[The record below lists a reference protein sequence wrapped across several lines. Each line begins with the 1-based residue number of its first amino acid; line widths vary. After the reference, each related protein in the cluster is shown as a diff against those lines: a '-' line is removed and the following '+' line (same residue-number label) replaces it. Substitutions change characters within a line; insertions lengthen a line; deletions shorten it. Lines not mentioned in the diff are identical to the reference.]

1 MTDVQDSTDGYS
13 PIARRAALVIAA
25 VAAIT
30 LLTRIY
36 LRSGD
41 DGSVV
46 GAISYLSQFFT
57 ILTNAIVMVLM
68 LLIASGRHAPVRWLK
83 AVVIA
88 IVIVGIIYHL
98 LLAHLV
104 EFVGLAFWAD
114 HGVHTVVPALSVL
127 WWLVFALKPPLRA
140 VDLIIWV
147 AWPVLYCTYILIRA
161 NFSGFYP
168 YPFLNLPELGWS
180 GLSISIAGMLVSFVV
195 VGLILTAIG
204 RIASTVRN

>member
-1 MTDVQDSTDGYS
+1 MDGNNSIHGYS
-13 PIARRAALVIAA
+13 SAARRVALGVAA

-36 LRSGD
+36 LRSGE
-41 DGSVV
+41 DGGVI

-57 ILTNAIVMVLM
+57 ILTNAVVMVLM
-68 LLIASGRHAPVRWLK
+68 LLIASGRHVLARWIK
-83 AVVIA
+83 AIVIA

-127 WWLVFALKPPLRA
+127 WWLVFAFKPPLR
-140 VDLIIWV
+140 VSDLTIWV

-161 NFSGFYP
+161 HFSGFYP

-180 GLSISIAGMLVSFVV
+180 GLSVSIAGLLASFVV
-195 VGLILTAIG
+195 VGLALTAIG
-204 RIASTVRN
+204 RFASTSRS

>member
-1 MTDVQDSTDGYS
+1 MNGDDSIHGYRS
-13 PIARRAALVIAA
+13 VARRAALGIAA
-25 VAAIT
+25 VAALT

-41 DGSVV
+41 DGGVI

-57 ILTNAIVMVLM
+57 ILTNAVVMVMM
-68 LLIASGRHAPVRWLK
+68 LLIASRRHVPVRWVK

-114 HGVHTVVPALSVL
+114 HGVHTVVPALSAL
-127 WWLVFALKPPLRA
+127 WWLVFAFKPPLRGS
-140 VDLIIWV
+140 DLMVWI

-180 GLSISIAGMLVSFVV
+180 GLAISIFELLVSFIV
-195 VGLILTAIG
+195 VGLALTAIG
-204 RIASTVRN
+204 RLASTNKI